1 MNGLTRLIGHI
12 HRSQLTLQRYN
23 APTPV
28 PQFVRHL
35 EKAFFSQKPYEQS
48 GATKGDLP
56 ILQFLQ
62 ITDPPEATVEGRE
75 KFDRYINIY
84 IYISIYL
91 CIYISITQTVPAQ
104 LIGGNCHL

>member
-1 MNGLTRLIGHI
+1 MPLPRFSSLSGILKKPFSHKSRMN
-12 HRSQLTLQRYN
+12 S
-23 APTPV
+23 PV
-28 PQFVRHL
+28 PQR
-35 EKAFFSQKPYEQS
+35 EIC
-48 GATKGDLP
+48 P

-62 ITDPPEATVEGRE
+62 ITDPPEATGEGRE

-91 CIYISITQTVPAQ
+91 CIYISITQTAPAQ

>member
-28 PQFVRHL
+28 PQFVRYL
-35 EKAFFSQKPYEQS
+35 EKPFFSQSRMNSPVPQ
-48 GATKGDLP
+48 KGDLP

-62 ITDPPEATVEGRE
+62 ITDPPESTVEGRE
-75 KFDRYINIY
+75 KFDIYINIY
-84 IYISIYL
+84 IYIF
-91 CIYISITQTVPAQ
+91 IYIYVSIFLLPKR
-104 LIGGNCHL
+104 HLHS

>member
-1 MNGLTRLIGHI
+1 MPLPRF
-12 HRSQLTLQRYN
+12 RSLSGILKK
-23 APTPV
+23 P
-28 PQFVRHL
+28 
-35 EKAFFSQKPYEQS
+35 FFSQKPYEQS

-91 CIYISITQTVPAQ
+91 CIYISITQTAPAQ

>member
-28 PQFVRHL
+28 PQCVRYL

-62 ITDPPEATVEGRE
+62 ITDPPEATVEDRE
-75 KFDRYINIY
+75 KLYIYLYIY
-84 IYISIYL
+84 IYVSIFL
-91 CIYISITQTVPAQ
+91 LPKR
-104 LIGGNCHL
+104 HLHS